1 MTYKVVCEWDGEFWF
16 VKVPS
21 VPGCHTQGRNLT
33 EIQKRVREAL
43 SLFVKDAYRA
53 ELELQ
58 FVLPGELRALVQ
70 KARTLRERAEA
81 AQAAATAQLQSSA
94 AALAARDLSYRD
106 IGGVLGISHQRVQQV
121 LVDTKATE
129 AAVAVRSAVGRRGK
143 RGSASGVAKADLRG
157 S

>member
-16 VKVPS
+16 VRVPS
-21 VPGCHTQGRNLT
+21 VQGCHTQGRNLT
-33 EIQKRVREAL
+33 EIQKRIREAM

-58 FVLPGELRALVQ
+58 FVLPGELRALVR
-70 KARTLRERAEA
+70 KARTLRERADAAQEA
-81 AQAAATAQLQSSA
+81 AMAQLRSSA

-129 AAVAVRSAVGRRGK
+129 AAVAVRTGGGRRSG
-143 RGSASGVAKADLRG
+143 RGSAELRG